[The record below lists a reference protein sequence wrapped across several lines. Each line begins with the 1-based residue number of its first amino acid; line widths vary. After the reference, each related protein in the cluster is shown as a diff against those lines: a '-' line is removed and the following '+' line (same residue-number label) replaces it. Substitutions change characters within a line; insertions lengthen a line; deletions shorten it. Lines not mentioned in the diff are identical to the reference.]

1 MRLTITI
8 TVVANS
14 YDIQVNSE
22 QRIITTLRV
31 MKENIGEL
39 THLLGD
45 VEVSEKRSGRIINI
59 TQTYEEEKIYSGYEL
74 VVIPRNTMIH

>member
-1 MRLTITI
+1 
-8 TVVANS
+8 
-14 YDIQVNSE
+14 
-22 QRIITTLRV
+22 